1 MHNKTGDFN
10 PKNIRY
16 TLGVMEHTVV
26 NMSYAPKDHHGL
38 KNKDPVVVI
47 HKDDFKLIIDEL
59 PDSPLKLNLGK
70 IFQNLEQ

>member
-1 MHNKTGDFN
+1 MHNKTDDFN

-26 NMSYAPKDHHGL
+26 NMSYTHKDHHGL

-47 HKDDFKLIIDEL
+47 HKDDFMHIIGEL

-70 IFQNLEQ
+70 IFQIQEQ